1 MNLNGSSIGQVKSSQ
16 RKLLILFMFIPTVT
30 LVWFVLYPMVK
41 LIYISF
47 TNWDGIKSSY
57 DFIGLS
63 NYIRLFG
70 IPDLWNALKNNA
82 LYFFIHLLVIP
93 ISLYVAFAL
102 NFYIKKSGIYKSVFF
117 MPSIINGV
125 AVSYM
130 FSFIF
135 SSQNGFLNAILNVF
149 GLKSVA
155 WLSDP
160 IIVRYSMVM
169 VSLWMHTGMTTMLFL
184 AGMQSLPKDMLESAT
199 VDGAGLFTQFVTMII
214 PNMTTVISLVMFLN
228 ARGALMQFEI
238 PFVMTSGGPNGAST
252 TYSLYLINTAF
263 QFSNFGL
270 ASAMAITLIIII
282 AILVLIQ
289 NLFLK
294 RFKD

>member
-1 MNLNGSSIGQVKSSQ
+1 MKNNSIDNVRRDQN
-16 RKLLILFMFIPTVT
+16 KLLVAFLFIPTIT
-30 LVWFVLYPMVK
+30 LVWFVIYPVIK
-41 LIYISF
+41 LVYVSF
-47 TNWDGIKSSY
+47 TNWDGISNASS
-57 DFIGLS
+57 FIGIK
-63 NYIRLFG
+63 NYIRLFSL
-70 IPDLWNALKNNA
+70 PDLWSSLENNA
-82 LYFFIHLLVIP
+82 LYFFMHLAVIP
-93 ISLYVAFAL
+93 LSLYIAFAL
-102 NFYIKKSGIYKSVFF
+102 NFYIKRSGLYKSIFF

-135 SSQNGFLNAILNVF
+135 SSQNGFLNAILNVA
-149 GLKSVA
+149 GLKSVP

-160 IIVRYSMVM
+160 IIVRYSLVT

-184 AGMQSLPKDMLESAT
+184 AGMQDLPKDMLEAAT
-199 VDGAGLFTQFVTMII
+199 VDGAGLFAQFIKIII
-214 PNMTTVISLVMFLN
+214 PNMSTVISLVMFLN

-238 PFVMTSGGPNGAST
+238 PFIMTSGGPNGASS
-252 TYSLYLINTAF
+252 TYSLYIINTAF

-282 AILVLIQ
+282 VLLVLTQ

-294 RFKD
+294 FFRR